1 MNTQKLIQAIK
12 LIVESEVKKQIT
24 LERKQLKE
32 SILKELRRGTHIT
45 KTSFV
50 EKDPLDVE
58 HIFETKQK
66 PTQKKLFGGNSA
78 LSSILNETY
87 QSGEWRD
94 INGGNSF
101 TSDMARGFGSMNGVG
116 NTTNNVVQDV
126 EGNAVSLDRLSETP
140 QGEAVVNALTKDY
153 SQLMQAINNKKR
165 G

>member
-12 LIVESEVKKQIT
+12 IIIESEVKKQIA

-58 HIFETKQK
+58 HLFETKQK
-66 PTQKKLFGGNSA
+66 PKQNKLFSGNST

-101 TSDMARGFGSMNGVG
+101 TSDMARGFGSMVDNM
-116 NTTNNVVQDV
+116 NPQSNKVQDV
-126 EGNAVSLDRLSETP
+126 EGNTISMDALAQTP
-140 QGEAVVNALTKDY
+140 RGEAVVNALTKDY

>member
-1 MNTQKLIQAIK
+1 MNTTKLIQAIK
-12 LIVESEVKKQIT
+12 LIIESEVKKQLA

-32 SILKELRRGTHIT
+32 SILKELKRETHIT

-58 HIFETKQK
+58 HLFETKQK
-66 PTQKKLFGGNSA
+66 PKQNKLFGGNSA
-78 LSSILNETY
+78 LSSVLNETY

-94 INGGNSF
+94 INGGHSF
-101 TSDMARGFGSMNGVG
+101 TSDMAQGFSSMN
-116 NTTNNVVQDV
+116 NTMNTANSVVQDV
-126 EGNAVSLDRLSETP
+126 DGNAISMDRLSQTP
-140 QGEAVVNALTKDY
+140 HGEAVVNALTKDY

>member
-1 MNTQKLIQAIK
+1 MNTTKLIQAIK
-12 LIVESEVKKQIT
+12 LIIESEVKKQLA

-32 SILKELRRGTHIT
+32 SILKELKRGTHIT

-58 HIFETKQK
+58 HLFETKQK
-66 PTQKKLFGGNSA
+66 PKKNKLLGGNSA
-78 LSSILNETY
+78 LSSVLNETY

-94 INGGNSF
+94 INGGHSL
-101 TSDMARGFGSMNGVG
+101 TSDMARGFGSMVDSINPQSNKVQDIEG
-116 NTTNNVVQDV
+116 NTISMDTLAQ
-126 EGNAVSLDRLSETP
+126 TP
-140 QGEAVVNALTKDY
+140 HGEAVVNALTKDY